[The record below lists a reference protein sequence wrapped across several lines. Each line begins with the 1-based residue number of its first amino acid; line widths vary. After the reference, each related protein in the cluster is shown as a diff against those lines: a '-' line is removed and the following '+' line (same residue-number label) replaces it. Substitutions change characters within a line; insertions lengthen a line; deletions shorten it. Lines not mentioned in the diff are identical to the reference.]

1 MGTRKT
7 VLLLASGALAVLL
20 AGGVAFL
27 AALASAPA
35 ASAAS
40 SDHGASFA
48 VKCDFTHRNSDDPIV
63 HPGRQGAAHSHD
75 FFGNRSTRARSTHAS
90 LLRGATSCRRP
101 DDTAAYWVPTL
112 YRNGRAVTP
121 LRAQIYYRGGRDPS
135 SARPHPAGFKMIAGS
150 HKATTPQDPRI
161 VSWGCGETSGVEG
174 RSDVPVCPRGH
185 SLRLRIRFQDCW
197 DGRRLDSPDHAS
209 HVAHSKRG
217 RCSARHPVVLPT
229 ISFNVVYPISGGP
242 GVTLASGSRHS
253 AHADFFNAWKQSTLS
268 ALVRRCINQGPVADR
283 ERPCA
288 APRRR

>member
-1 MGTRKT
+1 MANPRRLTRL
-7 VLLLASGALAVLL
+7 VLSLGLAVAATSLGTA
-20 AGGVAFL
+20 AG
-27 AALASAPA
+27 ASSPA
-35 ASAAS
+35 ATAEKFR
-40 SDHGASFA
+40 FA
-48 VKCDFTHRNSDDPIV
+48 TPCGFSHRAPDDPIV
-63 HPGRQGAAHSHD
+63 FPGRPGAAHSHD

-121 LRAQIYYRGGRDPS
+121 LRAQIYYRGGRDPGS
-135 SARPHPAGFKMIAGS
+135 VRPHPAGLKMIAGS

-161 VSWGCGETSGVEG
+161 VSWGCGETSGVER

-217 RCSARHPVVLPT
+217 RCSARHPVVLPA

>member
-1 MGTRKT
+1 MANPRRLTRL
-7 VLLLASGALAVLL
+7 VLSLGLAVAATSLGTA
-20 AGGVAFL
+20 AG
-27 AALASAPA
+27 ASSPA
-35 ASAAS
+35 ATAETFR
-40 SDHGASFA
+40 FA
-48 VKCDFTHRNSDDPIV
+48 TPCGFSHRAPDDPIV
-63 HPGRQGAAHSHD
+63 FPGRPGAAHSHD

-121 LRAQIYYRGGRDPS
+121 LRAQIYYRGGRDPGS
-135 SARPHPAGFKMIAGS
+135 VRPHPAGLKMIAGS

-161 VSWGCGETSGVEG
+161 VSWGCGETSGVER

-217 RCSARHPVVLPT
+217 RCSARHPVVLPA